1 MSGYSSPETASSSED
16 DDSPAD
22 ALGTTSGESTAR
34 TAPSKRGV
42 KLPKQKKRKSAT
54 EPPLPVLPEN
64 QAEVNEEP
72 PFVPKLKALATNL
85 NDYKKAVSAYCKA
98 DLKSQSAE
106 TDTEASQAKR
116 ECAAMLHKIRY
127 IESVVKSGQFKPFD
141 PVKSKSASAKSV
153 ANRKKRSE
161 SK

>member
-1 MSGYSSPETASSSED
+1 MSGYSSPETASSSGD

-22 ALGTTSGESTAR
+22 ALGTTSGESTAG

-42 KLPKQKKRKSAT
+42 KLPKHKKRKSAT

-85 NDYKKAVSAYCKA
+85 SDYKKAVSAYCKA

-116 ECAAMLHKIRY
+116 ECAAVL
-127 IESVVKSGQFKPFD
+127 
-141 PVKSKSASAKSV
+141 SAKKDQV
-153 ANRKKRSE
+153 HRRCCQE
-161 SK
+161 RTV